1 MIWLQ
6 ISGFSGFYC
15 FLPTTPRQVAPRTAV
30 GPLFHYLA
38 SWLTTSSQHQHSQTN
53 KVGRLFHLILPKL
66 TKDHRQAVARFPC
79 WGKKDPTLNI
89 FYTFYLDGQFCSEAF
104 PRTCHIVR
112 AFQAC
117 WKSRCPTLVGMSFGL
132 AGTHFQVGCVK
143 AGARKLVK
151 LVSHWPPSSLLK
163 TLSGVFIPLM
173 GTEEKPQGN

>member
-66 TKDHRQAVARFPC
+66 AVARFPC
-79 WGKKDPTLNI
+79 WGKKDLTLNI
-89 FYTFYLDGQFCSEAF
+89 LYTFYLDGQFCPKIFLFRSFSPYLSHCPSF
-104 PRTCHIVR
+104 P
-112 AFQAC
+112 
-117 WKSRCPTLVGMSFGL
+117 
-132 AGTHFQVGCVK
+132 
-143 AGARKLVK
+143 
-151 LVSHWPPSSLLK
+151 SLLEIQM
-163 TLSGVFIPLM
+163 TDIGGNELWLGRHPLP
-173 GTEEKPQGN
+173 GGLC